1 MSIIGKLVPKGIRRK
16 VKSKMLEIVKE
27 DLRNTEVEY
36 RIYSDEEKRLNNKIA
51 IVTGGAGA
59 IGSAISFKLAME
71 GAHVIV
77 VGRTEKNCQ
86 EVVKYIKEHN
96 GNASACKMDVT
107 DYEDIKRVFKEVFDK
122 YGRIDILVNNA
133 GGSARGNANI
143 IERQKI
149 EVIDDML
156 NTNLRGVIMCCKESI
171 QYMKKN
177 NWGRIVNIASTCGVN
192 GLAGFSEYSASK
204 SGVIC
209 FTKSLA
215 MELAKDNITV
225 NCVSP
230 GLTSH
235 ILWDLG
241 LEDTKTN
248 KTYVGKKCKTDDISN
263 AVEFFCKEESRFV
276 IGQNLIVDGGR
287 SLGLKGD

>member
-1 MSIIGKLVPKGIRRK
+1 MSIIGKLAPKGVRK
-16 VKSKMLEIVKE
+16 KIKSKMLKIVKE
-27 DLRNTEVEY
+27 DLRNSEATY
-36 RIYSDEEKRLNNKIA
+36 KIYNEDKDKFEGKVA
-51 IVTGGAGA
+51 IITGGAGA

-77 VGRTEKNCQ
+77 VGRTKSKCD
-86 EVVKYIKEHN
+86 EVVKFIKEHD
-96 GNASACKMDVT
+96 GKASSYAMDVT
-107 DYEDIKRVFKEVFDK
+107 NYESIKKVFKEIFDK
-122 YGRIDILVNNA
+122 NGRIDFLINNA
-133 GGSARGNANI
+133 GGSARGEASVL
-143 IERQKI
+143 EKQKI
-149 EVIDDML
+149 SVIDNMID
-156 NTNLRGVIMCCKESI
+156 TNLRGTILCCKEVI
-171 QYMKKN
+171 QYLKKN
-177 NWGRIVNIASTCGVN
+177 NYGRIVNIASTCGVN
-192 GLAGFSEYSASK
+192 GLLGFSEYSASK
-204 SGVIC
+204 AGVIG

-230 GLTSH
+230 GITSH
-235 ILWDLG
+235 TLWDLG
-241 LEDTKTN
+241 MEETDTN